1 MESVVYS
8 LVDDPWSTESNS
20 RNHAA
25 PIVASDPW
33 HTAAASG
40 RKPVTPMPPAN
51 PWIENPPSTSHENNT
66 GLSINT
72 SDPWGLGITGSRT
85 ASTTAATSA
94 NTTSIDKDLGDI
106 FGPSAGKIVL
116 SLACQVPTFLLAAVS
131 SSSASSYNYQQQPQ
145 QPTSLNPWNIS
156 SSSTVNFLPTANTGS
171 ISPPMSNLTLSGG
184 HLLYPTL
191 ANGNNSSPNS
201 ASPLPSSLSAA
212 RKTPESFLGNT
223 FSALVNLEKLVPDT
237 RRKQ

>member
-1 MESVVYS
+1 M
-8 LVDDPWSTESNS
+8 
-20 RNHAA
+20 
-25 PIVASDPW
+25 
-33 HTAAASG
+33 
-40 RKPVTPMPPAN
+40 
-51 PWIENPPSTSHENNT
+51 SHENNT

-72 SDPWGLGITGSRT
+72 SDPWGLGITGSRAAAATTT
-85 ASTTAATSA
+85 ASSA

-106 FGPSAGKIVL
+106 FGPSAGKIIL
-116 SLACQVPTFLLAAVS
+116 NIACQVPAFLLAAVS

-145 QPTSLNPWNIS
+145 QPTSSNPWDIS
-156 SSSTVNFLPTANTGS
+156 SSATLNFLPTANAGS

-184 HLLYPTL
+184 QLLYPTI

-237 RRKQ
+237 KRKQCSWSLVFSTLALFDWFSNNKSIRCNNSSTHSESVR